1 MNISGECWI
10 TSKNLWN
17 LTLYQALLSCLF
29 DLGVVALVPTN
40 KTTMNAYI
48 ELAKLM
54 LPEEISKSFSL
65 VKVEEEKV
73 EQDKRLHL
81 YLEELNIPPDHVDV
95 LKPNGFYPESLMGD
109 FPIRDRQ
116 AVLHL
121 RRRRRSE
128 ERRVGKEC
136 ESR

>member
-1 MNISGECWI
+1 
-10 TSKNLWN
+10 
-17 LTLYQALLSCLF
+17 
-29 DLGVVALVPTN
+29 
-40 KTTMNAYI
+40 MNAYI

-109 FPIRDRQ
+109 FPIRARQ

-121 RRRRRSE
+121 RRRRWLDARGQSVSRDWSLICKGTRYSNE
-128 ERRVGKEC
+128 FAAFLKEFVG
-136 ESR
+136 

>member
-1 MNISGECWI
+1 
-10 TSKNLWN
+10 
-17 LTLYQALLSCLF
+17 
-29 DLGVVALVPTN
+29 
-40 KTTMNAYI
+40 MNAYI

-81 YLEELNIPPDHVDV
+81 YLEELNMPPDHVDV

-109 FPIRDRQ
+109 FPIRARLV
-116 AVLHL
+116 VLHL
-121 RRRRRSE
+121 RRRRWLDARGQSGAQDWIFICKGTRYFYE
-128 ERRVGKEC
+128 FVAFLKLFVG
-136 ESR
+136 

>member
-17 LTLYQALLSCLF
+17 LTLYQALLYCLF

-95 LKPNGFYPESLMGD
+95 LKPDGFYPESLMGD
-109 FPIRDRQ
+109 FPKIGR
-116 AVLHL
+116 AHV
-121 RRRRRSE
+121 
-128 ERRVGKEC
+128 
-136 ESR
+136 